1 MFLRFSFLIV
11 FLQFSFGEVIG
22 MEAFCEMGMK
32 IISRQLDENIIGKL
46 TYLPRLMK
54 MEVSDREEVLQ
65 INTGISSDMF
75 NVACMKKV
83 CSDLQPIH
91 DIFLANRLPFAW
103 WIGFGDK
110 GMKCKEAVQKLG
122 IEDCEVETGM
132 FVNIEKMTATH
143 GCDILKILQV
153 VDSRTLRDFIIAY
166 RELIP
171 MDGEAIDL
179 FYSTSKPFILD
190 VDSKLKLFVGYIAD
204 RPVSTAALFLSS
216 DVAGVWDVTV
226 LPDFRRMGIA
236 TDMVS
241 HVMFE
246 ARSKHGCNVG
256 VLTASELG
264 EKVYSKMGFQRVKD
278 FYIFNVK

>member
-1 MFLRFSFLIV
+1 MMFLRFSFLVV
-11 FLQFSFGEVIG
+11 FFNFFCEVIG
-22 MEAFCEMGMK
+22 MNASYEMEMK
-32 IISRQLDENIIGKL
+32 IISQQLDENIIGKL
-46 TYLPRLMK
+46 SYLPKLMK
-54 MEVSDREEVLQ
+54 MDVSDGDEVLQ
-65 INTGISSDMF
+65 VNTEISSDMF
-75 NVACMKKV
+75 NVVCMKVV

-91 DIFLANRLPFAW
+91 SMFLANSLPFAL
-103 WIGFGDK
+103 WIGFGDSSI
-110 GMKCKEAVQKLG
+110 KCKETIQELG
-122 IEDCEVETGM
+122 IECCEVETGM
-132 FVNIEKMTATH
+132 FINIEKMTETH
-143 GCDILKILQV
+143 ECDTLKILQV
-153 VDSRTLRDFIIAY
+153 VDSRTLRDFITAY

-171 MDGEAIDL
+171 MDGDAIDL

-241 HVMFE
+241 HVLSK
-246 ARSKHGCNVG
+246 ASSKHGCDIG

-264 EKVYSKMGFQRVKD
+264 KKVYSKMGFQSVKD